1 MVELVFNAISPGF
14 THNFCIKF
22 RNSLTQMK
30 MLRRII
36 DWKSS
41 EKSKENV
48 CAAVYFIKV
57 TL

>member
-1 MVELVFNAISPGF
+1 
-14 THNFCIKF
+14 
-22 RNSLTQMK
+22 

-36 DWKSS
+36 DCKSS